1 MYVSFVVCRLSFTK
15 KTFYYLLKLKPLV
28 SPSYELEVEG
38 RRPPNPLASL
48 SELDVEG
55 REPRPGRTNSRN
67 ASGLILAPTMSSP
80 ASDVAVGPILSVPA
94 VLTLACSLGLAMV
107 VQRPFGEDSTL
118 TAIFGKA

>member
-1 MYVSFVVCRLSFTK
+1 MIANIYQTTPYR
-15 KTFYYLLKLKPLV
+15 LLKRKPL
-28 SPSYELEVEG
+28 SSLSDELEEG
-38 RRPPNPLASL
+38 RLPPNPLASL
-48 SELDVEG
+48 SELDVQG

-80 ASDVAVGPILSVPA
+80 ASDVAVGPILLVPA
-94 VLTLACSLGLAMV
+94 VLTLACSLGLAMA